1 MGSTYWNVI
10 HGREQGEAILDAEG
24 VQTMHNVANNM
35 AWILNCIETICEVL
49 ADGDGVM
56 FRGFGCFDVRD
67 RAARTTT
74 SPSTG
79 EKIDI
84 PATRGVHFAV
94 GANLKRYVRE
104 GMKAE

>member
-1 MGSTYWNVI
+1 MGKIYNKDEFV
-10 HGREQGEAILDAEG
+10 RR
-24 VQTMHNVANNM
+24 M
-35 AWILNCIETICEVL
+35 AKKGYTLKDCNQIVDDVFDTICEVL